1 MERRLEASHD
11 GQRGKQVKGFFAFF
25 SPRCVLPVD
34 SHFINYPQ
42 RLMALCTLVVLGMQQ
57 TNICMLKAFSLKA
70 NIVVLF
76 AGPGAVRW

>member
-1 MERRLEASHD
+1 
-11 GQRGKQVKGFFAFF
+11 
-25 SPRCVLPVD
+25 
-34 SHFINYPQ
+34 
-42 RLMALCTLVVLGMQQ
+42 MALCTLVVLGMQQ